1 MSKAWR
7 RRRLRDKYYRMA
19 KRAAYRSRASYKL
32 LQLDERFHLFRSGD
46 AVVDLGASPGGW
58 SQVAR
63 ERCGA
68 ASRIVAVDRAKM
80 VPLEGVEVLRADVT
94 APDTAERIRALL
106 KGPAD
111 VVISDMAPDISG
123 KYPYDHARSIDLC
136 EHALRLALALLRP
149 GGKFVVKVFRGDLF
163 PAYLRAVRAHF
174 AQVKAHSPKASRPQ
188 SAEIYVV
195 ARGKLGGAPSSA
207 DVEPLGDPG
216 QPTAPGSQRR
226 AAGRL

>member
-7 RRRLRDKYYRMA
+7 RRRLHDKYYRMA
-19 KRAAYRSRASYKL
+19 KRAAYRSRASFKL
-32 LQLDERFHLFRSGD
+32 LQLDERFQLFRPGD

-68 ASRIVAVDRAKM
+68 AGCVVAVDRAKM
-80 VPLEGVEVLRADVT
+80 APLEGVEFLRADVA
-94 APDTAERIRALL
+94 APDTAERVHALL
-106 KGPAD
+106 GGPAD

-136 EHALRLALALLRP
+136 EHALRLAIALLRP

-163 PAYLRAVRAHF
+163 PAYLRAVRTHF

-195 ARGKLGGAPSSA
+195 AQGRLGGAPPSA
-207 DVEPLGDPG
+207 GVEPSEHHS
-216 QPTAPGSQRR
+216 QQAAPGSRRSAVRR
-226 AAGRL
+226 A